1 MASEADIIYTMN
13 TAKSAKGAAKFTLDQ
28 FETLAAQTTPQL
40 KPFVDEAK
48 DELFGFFSSP
58 KIGGRPRELV
68 REDLKRA
75 REQEKLQKEKSHDE
89 SSSKAKV
96 KEIMAMYKESRSES
110 KSQENELRQ
119 EMHSLESEVAQLAK
133 TAGVETKLHLKN
145 TPKVG
150 KIDLSFLTFIIRTLR
165 VKAESSKSAKSLVSE
180 RSEIKSTGMNA
191 WVSGK
196 QMKIHEQG
204 TLQLQG

>member
-1 MASEADIIYTMN
+1 MN
-13 TAKSAKGAAKFTLDQ
+13 TAKSAKSAAKFTFDQ
-28 FETLAAQTTPQL
+28 FETLAAQTAPQL
-40 KPFVDEAK
+40 KPFINEAR
-48 DELFGFFSSP
+48 DELAGFFSSP
-58 KIGGRPRELV
+58 KIGGRPQELI
-68 REDLKRA
+68 REDLTRA
-75 REQEKLQKEKSHDE
+75 REQQKLQKDKSHDE

-96 KEIMAMYKESRSES
+96 KEIMAMYKESRYES
-110 KSQENELRQ
+110 KAQNVELRQ
-119 EMHSLESEVAQLAK
+119 EMHNLESEVSQLAK
-133 TAGVETKLHLKN
+133 AAGVETNIHMQN

-165 VKAESSKSAKSLVSE
+165 VKAQSSKSAKSLVSE
-180 RSEIKSTGMNA
+180 RSEIKATGMNA